1 MPKKQYPAP
10 LSYADA
16 VLADA
21 MAKIG
26 HMMKEP
32 PSGDPEEVCK
42 KFWSVLR
49 AIYVANAADAE
60 RIDWGRCHLV
70 NERNFM
76 QYWIAYIMPS
86 IKSLNLTAQ
95 EMAKA
100 KAPVLI
106 VHGVKD
112 RSAPYGGGR
121 DWAAQLPHARLVT
134 VENAAHA
141 PWIEAPELVFDS
153 IKKFFDGGW
162 PEAAEDLKSVED

>member
-60 RIDWGRCHLV
+60 RIDCQLADDGRL
-70 NERNFM
+70 
-76 QYWIAYIMPS
+76 
-86 IKSLNLTAQ
+86 
-95 EMAKA
+95 
-100 KAPVLI
+100 
-106 VHGVKD
+106 
-112 RSAPYGGGR
+112 R
-121 DWAAQLPHARLVT
+121 DAL
-134 VENAAHA
+134 
-141 PWIEAPELVFDS
+141 ELLLD
-153 IKKFFDGGW
+153 
-162 PEAAEDLKSVED
+162 DL